1 MSAKDVLRQRRSIRK
16 YTNQPV
22 SDKIILEILE
32 TASWAPSAHNAQ
44 PWRFIVVSDIGI
56 KQCLAKAMAEAW
68 IKDQTADGVMVNQGG
83 VDFSVSRF
91 SNAPVFIVACL
102 SLEDIQQYLVD
113 DERWLVERDL
123 MVQSLGAA
131 VQNLLLSACGN
142 GLGACWFSAPMF
154 CKNVVRQVLGVP
166 ETVEPQAI
174 ILMGYPDE
182 KPTVRQRKP
191 VETFCFRDCWGK
203 PF

>member
-1 MSAKDVLRQRRSIRK
+1 
-16 YTNQPV
+16 
-22 SDKIILEILE
+22 LEILE

-44 PWRFIVVSDIGI
+44 PWRFIVVSDIAV
-56 KQCLAKAMAEAW
+56 KRRLARAMAEAW
-68 IKDQTADGVMVNQGG
+68 VKDQTVGGVMVNQGV
-83 VDFSVSRF
+83 VDFSVGRF

-102 SLEDIQQYLVD
+102 SLEDMQQYRVD

-123 MVQSLGAA
+123 LVQSLGAA
-131 VQNLLLSACGN
+131 VQNLLLSACGC

-154 CKNVVRQVLGVP
+154 CKVVVRQVLGVP

-174 ILMGYPDE
+174 ILMGYSDE
-182 KPTVRQRKP
+182 KPVVRQRKP
-191 VETFCFRDCWGK
+191 VETFCFRDCWNK